1 MPSSFSHSSI
11 SNLLTIV
18 IPCKN
23 EAQYIGN
30 LLRHIWQQDLGDT
43 RIIVA
48 DAQSTDHTRAIVN
61 EWKGILNIEV
71 IEGGSVS
78 FGRNVGAKLATTPF
92 ILFLDADVRFFKTTA
107 IHGALETIVCE
118 QLNLVT
124 YKVKNYSNDWRA
136 SLLFSIFNGIN
147 TVMSKTTPFAM
158 GAFFLTRTETFNT
171 LGRFPDTYTTSEDY
185 LLSKK
190 YHPSK
195 FKILKGYFGQDNRR
209 FLKMGYFGMMKYM
222 VKNFFNRNN
231 PAHFINPDIK
241 YWE

>member
-11 SNLLTIV
+11 SSLLTIV

-23 EAQYIGN
+23 EQDYIGT
-30 LLRHIWQQDLGDT
+30 LLDHLWAQNIGDT

-48 DAQSTDHTRAIVN
+48 DANSTDQTRDIVN
-61 EWKGILNIEV
+61 NWKQYLNVEL

-78 FGRNVGAKLATTPF
+78 YGRNAGAKLVTTPF
-92 ILFLDADVRFFKTTA
+92 ILFVDADVRFFTTTA
-107 IHGALETIVCE
+107 IHDALETIVFE

-136 SLLFSIFNGIN
+136 SLLFTIFNMVNRI
-147 TVMSKTTPFAM
+147 MSKTTPFAM

-171 LGRFPDTYTTSEDY
+171 LGRFPDIYTTSEDY

-195 FKILKGYFGQDNRR
+195 FKTLNGYFGQDNRR